1 MNIEQTLVFKS
12 KTKKLHKNQL
22 KELECVIKKICEDPL
37 IGTKKK
43 GDLAHVY
50 VYKFKMN
57 KNLQLLAYAWNEA
70 DSLLTLLQL
79 GVHENFYR
87 DIKRAD

>member
-1 MNIEQTLVFKS
+1 MKIQQTLSFKS

-22 KELECVIKKICEDPL
+22 KELEVVIKTISETPT

-43 GDLAHVY
+43 GDLSEVY

-57 KNLQLLAYAWNEA
+57 KSLYLLAYTWGHEE
-70 DSLLTLLQL
+70 SLL
-79 GVHENFYR
+79 NFCNLAFMK
-87 DIKRAD
+87 ISIVT

>member
-1 MNIEQTLVFKS
+1 MKIQQTLSFKS
-12 KTKKLHKNQL
+12 KTKKLHKNQI
-22 KELECVIKKICEDPL
+22 KELETAIRDICIDPL

-43 GDLAHVY
+43 GDLSEVY

-57 KNLQLLAYAWNEA
+57 KALHLLAYSWDDQE
-70 DSLLTLLQL
+70 SLLTLLQL

-87 DIKRAD
+87 DLKH